1 MSRCSRC
8 ADSPISGT
16 ITIRVVIGGPVM
28 GKWMDR
34 AFPCPDCDGTGHTEC
49 ATGRAGEGK
58 PYELRHD
65 RP

>member
-1 MSRCSRC
+1 
-8 ADSPISGT
+8 
-16 ITIRVVIGGPVM
+16 
-28 GKWMDR
+28 MDR